1 MLWESTMQGKPVGRS
16 IFTLSLLSLMLTVL
30 FCASGAALT
39 VTSSPPARDATTL
52 EDAAEGFVPPRA
64 EQVRFASLVRG
75 MIDSLCARTDCT
87 DPIALLKREALQRAT
102 GVDSSL
108 GRQLLTKLDGDSGF
122 VKQCLRVADER
133 RNWHSA
139 HSRHFVFYFQG
150 DTAPAAAAMQA
161 WDEHFERLSA
171 TFGTTITGRVPFA
184 ISDREPYGRCFP
196 PWDVRWGIEQSEVGD
211 NPHELVHL
219 MLFQYSDVPFFHEPL
234 AFIYGTHA
242 GDLAAAAERA
252 QRYER
257 VIADSGYVSSAEILH
272 FPQIIGLGEAKWAS
286 SFYFVYKLVTKYDVE
301 KLLRLMRMTPWD
313 GSADDFAEAFGEIY
327 GMDLVEFERSIV
339 QDLR

>member
-1 MLWESTMQGKPVGRS
+1 MQGKPVGRS
-16 IFTLSLLSLMLTVL
+16 IFTLSLMLTVL
-30 FCASGAALT
+30 FCANGTALT
-39 VTSSPPARDATTL
+39 VTSSPPARDATP
-52 EDAAEGFVPPRA
+52 DGNAADGFVPPRA
-64 EQVRFASLVRG
+64 EQVRLASMVRG

-87 DPIALLKREALQRAT
+87 DLVAQLRRQALGRAT
-102 GVDSSL
+102 GADSSL
-108 GRQLLTKLDGDSGF
+108 SRELLAKLDGDSSF
-122 VKQCLRVADER
+122 VRRCLRVADMR

-139 HSRHFVFYFQG
+139 QSRHFVFYFQG
-150 DTAPAAAAMQA
+150 DTAPDAAAMRA

-184 ISDREPYGRCFP
+184 ISDQEPYGRCFP

-252 QRYER
+252 RRYER
-257 VIADSGYVSSAEILH
+257 VIADSGYVSAAEILH

-286 SFYFVYKLVTKYDVE
+286 SFTFVYKLVTKYDVE
-301 KLLRLMRMTPWD
+301 RLLRLMRMTPWD
-313 GSADDFAEAFGEIY
+313 GSADDFAEAFGEVY
-327 GMDLVEFERSIV
+327 GMDLVEFERTIR
-339 QDLR
+339 QELRE